1 MLLDKKVAEPRQPG
15 QIRNP
20 HSQGGSMSIIPD
32 ERSERIAELWA
43 HLFEGLE
50 GYLVTF
56 TGQQSSRPGAQRNE
70 LDDTRQRSWGWPEEK
85 DEAASYLLGHSDAG
99 RDAYFG
105 VHLFR
110 KPGTRRGEHAGEI
123 QALWVDGDGAQVP
136 KDWPQPTAVVESS
149 PGREHYYWRLTRP
162 IEAEEAAQLNKRLSY
177 GMGGD
182 KGKWGLGT
190 VLRAPGTLNYKRERP
205 TLVAG
210 GVGA

>member
-1 MLLDKKVAEPRQPG
+1 M
-15 QIRNP
+15 
-20 HSQGGSMSIIPD
+20 IPESPP
-32 ERSERIAELWA
+32 ERTAELWA

-56 TGQQSSRPGAQRNE
+56 TGQQSARTGGRPNE
-70 LDDTRQRSWGWPEEK
+70 LGAPQQRSWRWPTQQEQ
-85 DEAASYLLGHSDAG
+85 AAHYLLDQSQAG

-110 KPGTRRGEHAGEI
+110 RPSNRKAQNAAEV

-136 KDWPQPTAVVESS
+136 EDWPQPTAVVESS
-149 PGREHYYWRLTRP
+149 PGRHHFYWRLTRP
-162 IEAEEAAQLNKRLSY
+162 IPPEEAAQLNKRLCY
-177 GMGGD
+177 GIGGD

>member
-1 MLLDKKVAEPRQPG
+1 MRATDTTL
-15 QIRNP
+15 
-20 HSQGGSMSIIPD
+20 
-32 ERSERIAELWA
+32 ELWD
-43 HLFEGLE
+43 HLFENLE

-56 TGQQSSRPGAQRNE
+56 TGKQSRQRNE
-70 LDDTRQRSWGWPEEK
+70 LDDTKQRSWRWPAEREK
-85 DEAASYLLGHSDAG
+85 AAAYLEDESEQG

-110 KPGTRRGEHAGEI
+110 KPGTRRAEHANRI
-123 QALWVDGDGAQVP
+123 LALWVDGDGARVP
-136 KDWPQPTAVVESS
+136 ESWPQPTAVVESS
-149 PGREHYYWRLTRP
+149 PGRHHFYWRLTRP
-162 IEAEEAAQLNKRLSY
+162 IEPQEAAQLNRRLCY

-190 VLRAPGTLNYKRERP
+190 VLRAPGTLNYKRARP

>member
-1 MLLDKKVAEPRQPG
+1 MPILA
-15 QIRNP
+15 
-20 HSQGGSMSIIPD
+20 D
-32 ERSERIAELWA
+32 EHARRVGDLWD
-43 HLFEGLE
+43 HLFDGLE

-56 TGQQSSRPGAQRNE
+56 TGQQSARPDAGPNE
-70 LDDTRQRSWGWPEEK
+70 LDDTRQRSWRWPAQK
-85 DEAASYLLGHSDAG
+85 AAATEYLLEQSQAG

-110 KPGTRRGEHAGEI
+110 RPGNRKAENAAEVL
-123 QALWVDGDGAQVP
+123 ALWVDGDGAQIP
-136 KDWPQPTAVVESS
+136 KDWPQPTATVESS
-149 PGREHYYWRLTRP
+149 PGRHHFYWRLTRHVDP
-162 IEAEEAAQLNKRLSY
+162 EYAAQLNKRLCY

-182 KGKWGLGT
+182 KGKWSLGT

>member
-1 MLLDKKVAEPRQPG
+1 M
-15 QIRNP
+15 
-20 HSQGGSMSIIPD
+20 IPESPP
-32 ERSERIAELWA
+32 ERTAELWA

-56 TGQQSSRPGAQRNE
+56 TGQQSARTGGRPNE
-70 LDDTRQRSWGWPEEK
+70 LGAPQQRSWRWPTQQEQ
-85 DEAASYLLGHSDAG
+85 AAHYLLDQSQAG

-110 KPGTRRGEHAGEI
+110 RPSNRKAENAAEV

-136 KDWPQPTAVVESS
+136 EDWPQPTAVVESS
-149 PGREHYYWRLTRP
+149 PGRHHFYWRLTRP
-162 IEAEEAAQLNKRLSY
+162 IQPEEAAQLNKRLCY

>member
-1 MLLDKKVAEPRQPG
+1 MIADSPP
-15 QIRNP
+15 
-20 HSQGGSMSIIPD
+20 
-32 ERSERIAELWA
+32 ERTTKLWA
-43 HLFEGLE
+43 HLFEDLE

-56 TGQQSSRPGAQRNE
+56 TGQQSTKPDARPNE
-70 LDDTRQRSWGWPEEK
+70 LDSPQQRSWRWPAQR
-85 DEAASYLLGHSDAG
+85 DEAAAHLLEESEGG

-110 KPGTRRGEHAGEI
+110 RRGSRKADNAAEVL
-123 QALWVDGDGAQVP
+123 ALWVDGDGARVP
-136 KDWPQPTAVVESS
+136 ERWPQPTAVVESS
-149 PGREHYYWRLTRP
+149 PGRHHYYWRLTRP
-162 IEAEEAAQLNKRLSY
+162 IAPEQAAQLNKRLCY

-190 VLRAPGTLNYKRERP
+190 VLRAPGTLNYKRAHP

>member
-1 MLLDKKVAEPRQPG
+1 ME
-15 QIRNP
+15 
-20 HSQGGSMSIIPD
+20 SINHPPP
-32 ERSERIAELWA
+32 ERIAELWA

-56 TGQQSSRPGAQRNE
+56 TGRQSTNEGARPNELDGTTQRSWRWPAQRNE
-70 LDDTRQRSWGWPEEK
+70 AGAYLIEES
-85 DEAASYLLGHSDAG
+85 EAG

-110 KPGTRRGEHAGEI
+110 GPGSRKAENAAEVL
-123 QALWVDGDGAQVP
+123 ALWVDGDGATVP
-136 KDWPQPTAVVESS
+136 EMWPQPTAVVESS
-149 PGREHYYWRLTRP
+149 PGRHHFYWRLTRP
-162 IEAEEAAQLNKRLSY
+162 IPPEEAARLNKRLCY

-190 VLRAPGTLNYKRERP
+190 VLRAPGTLNYKRRRP

>member
-1 MLLDKKVAEPRQPG
+1 M
-15 QIRNP
+15 
-20 HSQGGSMSIIPD
+20 IPD
-32 ERSERIAELWA
+32 SPPERIAALWA
-43 HLFEGLE
+43 HLFEGLD

-56 TGQQSSRPGAQRNE
+56 TGRQSTDTGARPNE
-70 LDDTRQRSWGWPEEK
+70 LADTAQRSWRWPAQR
-85 DEAASYLLGHSDAG
+85 DEAAAHLLEESEAG

-110 KPGTRRGEHAGEI
+110 QPGSRKADNASEVL
-123 QALWVDGDGAQVP
+123 ALWVDGDGAQVP
-136 KDWPQPTAVVESS
+136 ERWPQPTAVVESS
-149 PGREHYYWRLTRP
+149 PERHHFYWRLTRP
-162 IEAEEAAQLNKRLSY
+162 MHPEHAAQLNKRLCY

>member
-1 MLLDKKVAEPRQPG
+1 MDILARVEPQ
-15 QIRNP
+15 
-20 HSQGGSMSIIPD
+20 
-32 ERSERIAELWA
+32 RITELWD
-43 HLFEGLE
+43 HLFADLT

-56 TGQQSSRPGAQRNE
+56 TGEQARLLEAGSTPNE
-70 LDDTRQRSWGWPEEK
+70 LLKTQQRSWRWP
-85 DEAASYLLGHSDAG
+85 DEANAAAAYLLEQSDSG
-99 RDAYFG
+99 RDAYFA

-110 KPGTRRGEHAGEI
+110 RPGNRRADNAAEI
-123 QALWVDGDGAQVP
+123 LALWVDGDGAQVP
-136 KDWPQPTAVVESS
+136 EMWPQPTATVESS
-149 PGREHYYWRLTRP
+149 PGRHHFYWRLTRTIP
-162 IEAEEAAQLNKRLSY
+162 PDEAAQLNKRLCY

>member
-1 MLLDKKVAEPRQPG
+1 MQATDTTRA
-15 QIRNP
+15 
-20 HSQGGSMSIIPD
+20 
-32 ERSERIAELWA
+32 LWD
-43 HLFEGLE
+43 HIFGDLE

-56 TGQQSSRPGAQRNE
+56 TGKQSGRQND
-70 LDDTRQRSWGWPEEK
+70 LDHTRQRSWHWPS
-85 DEAASYLLGHSDAG
+85 DRDQAAAYLEAESAEG

-105 VHLFR
+105 VHLFT
-110 KPGTRRGEHAGEI
+110 KPGTRKAKSAAQI
-123 QALWVDGDGAQVP
+123 LALWVDGDGARVP
-136 KDWPQPTAVVESS
+136 ESWPQPTAGVESS
-149 PGREHYYWRLTRP
+149 PGRHHFYWRLTRP
-162 IEAEEAAQLNKRLSY
+162 IEPQEAAQLNRRLCY

>member
-1 MLLDKKVAEPRQPG
+1 M
-15 QIRNP
+15 
-20 HSQGGSMSIIPD
+20 IPD
-32 ERSERIAELWA
+32 NPTERTAALWA

-56 TGQQSSRPGAQRNE
+56 TGQQSTRPNARPNE
-70 LDDTRQRSWGWPEEK
+70 LDATEQLSWRWPN
-85 DEAASYLLGHSDAG
+85 EAEDAADYLLKQSQTR

-110 KPGTRRGEHAGEI
+110 RSGNRKAENAAEVL
-123 QALWVDGDGAQVP
+123 ALWVDGDGARVL
-136 KDWPQPTAVVESS
+136 KNWPQPTAVVESS
-149 PGREHYYWRLTRP
+149 PGRHHFYWRLTQP
-162 IEAEEAAQLNKRLSY
+162 IDPEYAAQLNKRLCY
-177 GMGGD
+177 GMSGD

-190 VLRAPGTLNYKRERP
+190 ILRAPGTLNYKRERP

>member
-1 MLLDKKVAEPRQPG
+1 M
-15 QIRNP
+15 
-20 HSQGGSMSIIPD
+20 IPD
-32 ERSERIAELWA
+32 NGSKRAAELWS
-43 HLFEGLE
+43 HLFEGLG

-56 TGQQSSRPGAQRNE
+56 TGQQSPGGDSRPNE
-70 LDDTRQRSWGWPEEK
+70 LRATRQRSWRWPAQR
-85 DEAASYLLGHSDAG
+85 DDAAAHLLAESEAG

-110 KPGTRRGEHAGEI
+110 ESGTRKGEHAGEV
-123 QALWVDGDGAQVP
+123 QALWVDGDGAMVP

-149 PGREHYYWRLTRP
+149 PGRHHFYWRLTRP
-162 IEAEEAAQLNKRLSY
+162 IAPEEAAQLNRRLCY

-190 VLRAPGTLNYKRERP
+190 VLRAPGTLNYKREHP

-210 GVGA
+210 GAGA

>member
-1 MLLDKKVAEPRQPG
+1 M
-15 QIRNP
+15 
-20 HSQGGSMSIIPD
+20 IPD
-32 ERSERIAELWA
+32 ESQERITELWA
-43 HLFEGLE
+43 HLFGDLD
-50 GYLVTF
+50 GYFVTF
-56 TGQQSSRPGAQRNE
+56 TGRQSAESGTQLNE
-70 LDDTRQRSWGWPEEK
+70 LDDTRQRSWRWPAQK
-85 DEAASYLLGHSDAG
+85 ATAAEYLLEQSQVG

-110 KPGTRRGEHAGEI
+110 RPSNRKAENAAKVL
-123 QALWVDGDGAQVP
+123 ALWVDGDGAMVP

-149 PGREHYYWRLTRP
+149 PGRHHFYWRLTRP
-162 IEAEEAAQLNKRLSY
+162 IDPDEAAQLNKRLCY

-190 VLRAPGTLNYKRERP
+190 ILRAPGTLNYKRGRP